1 MKKYCGKS
9 LSNHHVLGPLDDLL
23 QEKQML
29 QIKRSTSQ
37 KVVRLL
43 SVKLNHLGS
52 IYNHIIDYHLQ
63 SKNHLHF

>member
-29 QIKRSTSQ
+29 QIKRSTSLY
-37 KVVRLL
+37 KKLL
-43 SVKLNHLGS
+43 
-52 IYNHIIDYHLQ
+52 DYFQ
-63 SKNHLHF
+63 